1 MENKKG
7 SLSTVFLVIAIIL
20 IGVMGVFMYMQK
32 IEADRQIAE
41 LENNASQMQETINNL
56 QGKIDNISNT
66 INDKDDT
73 NSNEK
78 NSKQFDGQF
87 FDIKDIAKDYG
98 VYGNDKD
105 FIYDLDGDGTKEKI
119 TLFGIPGDIERY
131 SVELNGERFFERTS
145 RGAVYIVDLNENDKN
160 MEVVIFDEGPSDD
173 PNYTIYSKDGNKMVE
188 LENVGRFGLK
198 TDKKGTVLVPD
209 VYTNSISPEIYFDY
223 YFINNNQI
231 ERKFV
236 NVDKVKDID
245 FQLQSKGEYFSLYFS
260 EDYNNKDKFYKN
272 AGVDVERLKEFNI
285 EKLNKDITFNIL
297 NFERVDYGNEVED
310 YKIYVELSDGRK
322 GYIFHM
328 QFAG

>member
-1 MENKKG
+1 MEKKKC

-20 IGVMGVFMYMQK
+20 IVVMGALLYMQK
-32 IEADRQIAE
+32 TEADRQIAE
-41 LENNASQMQETINNL
+41 LENNASKLQETINNL
-56 QGKIDNISNT
+56 QGKIDSISNT

-73 NSNEK
+73 SSNEK
-78 NSKQFDGQF
+78 NSKQFDVEF
-87 FDIKDIAKDYG
+87 YELKDIAKDYG

-105 FIYDLDGDGTKEKI
+105 FIYDLDGDGINEKI
-119 TLFGIPGDIERY
+119 TLYGIDGDIERY
-131 SVELNGERFFERTS
+131 EVQLNGESFFERTS
-145 RGAVYIVDLNENDKN
+145 GGTVYIVDLNENDKN
-160 MEVVIFDEGPSDD
+160 VEVVIYDEGPSDD

-188 LENVGRFGLK
+188 LENVGGFGFK

-209 VYTNSISPEIYFDY
+209 VYTNSISPEIYFNY

-260 EDYNNKDKFYKN
+260 EDYNNKDKFYEN